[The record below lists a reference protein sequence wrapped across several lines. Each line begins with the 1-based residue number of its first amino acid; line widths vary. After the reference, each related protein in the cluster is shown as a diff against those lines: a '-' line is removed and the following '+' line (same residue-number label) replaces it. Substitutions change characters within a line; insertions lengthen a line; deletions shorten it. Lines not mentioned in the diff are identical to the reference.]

1 MVRQGQ
7 YAKTSQLKRVRQ
19 FRQNKP
25 VTADQQ
31 IDPTQLEEFL
41 IVRYH
46 LTQNER
52 LTPLVKET
60 MQRFLMVWLGQ
71 APDTGQW
78 DLPSMTAQ
86 ALAKTA
92 AQVPWQFY
100 ALLLGE
106 WEHFQK
112 FLQREIP
119 AVQLAERKVL
129 VGTLSRQEFA
139 ELMANQMALNWFLQ
153 TFKDNHQMLERIA
166 ETQVSEMQ
174 KSFLGS
180 DGHGNW
186 ANVGSVYATTI
197 LSLDHDVD
205 AATRDWLRELASLQA
220 NQLQ

>member
-60 MQRFLMVWLGQ
+60 MQRFLVVWLDQ
-71 APDTGQW
+71 APDTSQW

-139 ELMANQMALNWFLQ
+139 ELVANQMALNWFLQ
-153 TFKDNHQMLERIA
+153 TFKDNHQMLERI
-166 ETQVSEMQ
+166 
-174 KSFLGS
+174 GS
-180 DGHGNW
+180 DGYGNW

-205 AATRDWLRELASLQA
+205 AATRDWLRELASIQA